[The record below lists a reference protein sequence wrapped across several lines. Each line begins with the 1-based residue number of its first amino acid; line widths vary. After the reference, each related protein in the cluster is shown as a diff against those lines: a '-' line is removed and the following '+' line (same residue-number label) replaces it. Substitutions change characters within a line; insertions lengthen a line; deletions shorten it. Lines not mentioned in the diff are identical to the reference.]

1 MPGTTNFDA
10 SRGSTGASTTYRDA
24 RARDGIGARDAA
36 RSPVSY
42 TAINAVL
49 PNRSAPILALPR
61 QANKSVEAGCAELC
75 KVRGRT
81 STVRSAFLIQ
91 QEKMFRAEQACSRRR
106 AARTASA
113 TEPLPGDVT
122 VAVGPCRAM
131 AAGGAG
137 SDVVRLVATPQHNTV
152 VGIVPHTTTANLTRR
167 ALGHEAQAPPA
178 KRARRGEQEHWQIK
192 EDKGLEQEENVAV
205 PSTRRPIMLRLTR
218 APILLRLKRD
228 TNGHGAWCATRPSH
242 RCR

>member
-1 MPGTTNFDA
+1 M
-10 SRGSTGASTTYRDA
+10 
-24 RARDGIGARDAA
+24 
-36 RSPVSY
+36 
-42 TAINAVL
+42 
-49 PNRSAPILALPR
+49 
-61 QANKSVEAGCAELC
+61 
-75 KVRGRT
+75 
-81 STVRSAFLIQ
+81 
-91 QEKMFRAEQACSRRR
+91 
-106 AARTASA
+106 A
-113 TEPLPGDVT
+113 T
-122 VAVGPCRAM
+122 R
-131 AAGGAG
+131 GAG

-152 VGIVPHTTTANLTRR
+152 EGIVPHKTTTNLTRR

-192 EDKGLEQEENVAV
+192 EDKGLEQEENVAD